1 VPTSFVWRQ
10 KINFRAFFVA
20 LLTGFGNQGLSDYLA
35 AMNFNLTQIPE
46 RTTQPRSY
54 GLTMVNDKGLSV
66 MEARHLVSGA
76 GPHVDLVKLAFGTA
90 LFTGGL
96 HEKIR
101 LFRDA
106 GIPVFFGGLLF
117 EACVIRGQFDDFL
130 ELLKE
135 YEISHIEVSDGSID
149 ITHAEKCSYIEKLA
163 KYGTVLSEIGSKD
176 KDREHITPPYQ
187 WIKLMQAELN
197 AGSGYIVA
205 ESRETGNVGIYRNS
219 GEVREGLVQ
228 EILTKVP
235 AEKILWE
242 APQKDQ
248 QLYFLTLIGPN
259 ANLGNINPAEVVA
272 LEAMRLGLRGDSFDL
287 YLEKH

>member
-1 VPTSFVWRQ
+1 
-10 KINFRAFFVA
+10 
-20 LLTGFGNQGLSDYLA
+20 
-35 AMNFNLTQIPE
+35 MNFHLTQIPE
-46 RTTQPRSY
+46 RTAQPRSY

-66 MEARHLVSGA
+66 MEAGQLVSGA
-76 GPHVDLVKLAFGTA
+76 GPHVDLIKLAFGTA

-117 EACVIRGQFDDFL
+117 EAYVIRGQFDDYVQ
-130 ELLKE
+130 LLKE
-135 YEISHIEVSDGSID
+135 YDISHIEVSDGSID
-149 ITHAEKCSYIEKLA
+149 ITHAEKCGYIEKLA

-197 AGSGYIVA
+197 AGSAYIVA

-259 ANLGNINPAEVVA
+259 ANLGNISPAEVVA
-272 LEAMRLGLRGDSFDL
+272 LEAMRLGLRGDSFHL
-287 YLEKH
+287 YLEKQQ